1 MITIYYIKDTYR
13 DIKFAVTSM
22 EAVTAYRMHEYERFT
37 DIRTKPAYDDWVT
50 GIKVKAIKLYGE
62 DEV

>member
-1 MITIYYIKDTYR
+1 
-13 DIKFAVTSM
+13 M
-22 EAVTAYRMHEYERFT
+22 EAVTAYRMHEYSRFT